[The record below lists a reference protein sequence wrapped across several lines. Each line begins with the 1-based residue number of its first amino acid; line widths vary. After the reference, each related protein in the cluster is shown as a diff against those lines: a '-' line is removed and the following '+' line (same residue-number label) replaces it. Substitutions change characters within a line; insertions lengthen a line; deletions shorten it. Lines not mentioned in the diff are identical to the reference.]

1 MIYTQRLETLLEN
14 LPKDEIDAL
23 FEQALAR
30 TEDNYEDYWLDQ
42 TVGERKVLWDRLCE
56 PQDEKAHEMSL
67 VEALTLANQA
77 SVLAKVA
84 YDLLHQIATGRI
96 YVISQG
102 TPPPEF
108 LTKRIMDVA
117 SDCERSLRH
126 ATAEITY
133 NYCGLTDVIQREI
146 NEQGD

>member
-1 MIYTQRLETLLEN
+1 MIYKERLETLLES
-14 LPKDEIDAL
+14 LPTGDVEVL
-23 FEQALAR
+23 FRQALAR
-30 TEDNYEDYWLDQ
+30 TEDNYENYWID
-42 TVGERKVLWDRLCE
+42 TEVGARKVLWDRLCA

-67 VEALTLANQA
+67 VEALTLAHQA

-117 SDCERSLRH
+117 ADCERSLRH
-126 ATAEITY
+126 ASAAITY
-133 NYCGLTDVIQREI
+133 NHMGLIDVIQREI